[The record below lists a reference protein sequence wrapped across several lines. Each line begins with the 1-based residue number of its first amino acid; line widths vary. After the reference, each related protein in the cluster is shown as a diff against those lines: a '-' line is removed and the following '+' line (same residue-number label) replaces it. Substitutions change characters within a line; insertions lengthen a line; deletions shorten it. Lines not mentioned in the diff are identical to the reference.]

1 MTQTKNPGSGNLANG
16 NLANGNLANGN
27 LGIVVT
33 ASLAGLLFGFDTVV
47 ISGVTESVGKVFE
60 LSKGGF
66 WYGFAVA
73 SALVGTLIGALVAG
87 IPGDR
92 YGSRDTLKVVGFMYV
107 VSALGCALCWNIESF
122 YVCRF
127 IGGLAIGASSV
138 LAPVYISEIAPA
150 ERRGALTGLFQ
161 FNIVLG
167 ILVAFASNAVVSGVA
182 GDDAWRIKLGIAAVP
197 AVVFALLIFN
207 IPQSPRWLAMRGRKD
222 DARDSLARVGVAD
235 VEARLA
241 EFERAADDARRE
253 STFKLFSAA
262 NRKPI
267 VLAILLAMFNQLS
280 GINAILYYLN
290 DIFAAAGFVGWS
302 NDLQAV
308 AIGAANLIA
317 TVIALRVIDKVGRR
331 KLLLIGAI
339 GTAVALAGVAL
350 IFATGE
356 GKPYLLPMLITFIAF
371 FAFSQGAVIWV
382 YLAEIFPTPVR
393 SRGQALGSATHWGMN
408 AIIAQAFPMI
418 ALHTQAL
425 PFVFFS
431 ICMVLQFF
439 VVLAIFPETRGVE
452 LESMDKAL
460 EGKGAGT

>member
-1 MTQTKNPGSGNLANG
+1 MASGNLANK
-16 NLANGNLANGN
+16 NLA
-27 LGIVVT
+27 IIVT

-47 ISGVTESVGKVFE
+47 ISGVTGSVSKVFHIE
-60 LSKGGF
+60 PGSF

-73 SALVGTLIGALVAG
+73 SALLGTLIGALVAG
-87 IPGDR
+87 VPGDR
-92 YGSRDTLKVVGFMYV
+92 YGSRDTLKIVGFMYL
-107 VSALGCALCWNIESF
+107 VSALGCALCWNLESF
-122 YVCRF
+122 YVFRF

-150 ERRGALTGLFQ
+150 DRRGALTGLFQ

-167 ILVAFASNAVVSGVA
+167 ILIAFASNARVQAIGFGMVDGE
-182 GDDAWRIKLGIAAVP
+182 DPWRLKLGIAAVP
-197 AVVFALLIFN
+197 AILFAVLMFT
-207 IPQSPRWLAMRGRKD
+207 IPQSPRWLAARGRNEE
-222 DARDSLARVGVAD
+222 ARTSLQRVGVSNPDAM
-235 VEARLA
+235 VQEFAHAAAEARRSA
-241 EFERAADDARRE
+241 SFR
-253 STFKLFSAA
+253 LFTPA
-262 NRKPI
+262 NRRPI

-290 DIFAAAGFVGWS
+290 DIFGAAGFSGWS

-317 TVIALRVIDKVGRR
+317 TVIALRVIDKVGRK
-331 KLLLIGAI
+331 KLLLTGAI

-356 GKPYLLPMLITFIAF
+356 GKPYLLFMLIGFIAF
-371 FAFSQGAVIWV
+371 FALSQGAVIWV

-393 SRGQALGSATHWGMN
+393 SRGQALGSATHWAMN

-418 ALHTQAL
+418 AVHTQSL

-431 ICMVLQFF
+431 VCMVLQFF

-460 EGKGAGT
+460 GQQGSV